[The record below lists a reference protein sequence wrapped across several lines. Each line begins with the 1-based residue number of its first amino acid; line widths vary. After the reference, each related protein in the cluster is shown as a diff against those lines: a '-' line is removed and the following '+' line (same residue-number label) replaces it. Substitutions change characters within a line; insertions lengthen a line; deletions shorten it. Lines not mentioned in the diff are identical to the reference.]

1 MERIEIT
8 QLGNADFSNPMVF
21 DANAMLEEERKD
33 SYDKFRAAV
42 DDIKTLRKEFI
53 TVCAVSFGK
62 DSTVVLLAALNAH
75 LELMDEGVLDSS
87 SPFVVS
93 HINTGVENHLMEMLC
108 EEAMSSLR
116 AFCKQQG
123 IHLELKV
130 GRPLLSKNWSSL
142 FLSGIKIISSARA
155 NNDCAEI
162 MKIDNARRLERSI
175 ESQYQGKVVTL
186 LGSRMSESVRREANT
201 RRRGTDKV
209 TALDLISG
217 TSEAERVFAPIMSM
231 TDDDVW
237 NLIRMA
243 GDTPIVQSGFSI
255 ISFQANHRLIDII
268 YRDSKDGACQ
278 YSAKKVKGTKERAGG
293 CGGSAR
299 TGCYTCAKGITDKSG
314 EEQVKK
320 PRHAAISGNM
330 LKVRNYIMYVA
341 QDIKYRTYQ
350 GKAIDHTT
358 GAVALQPN
366 TLRADVI
373 DKLIWLMSQVT
384 VDDQIRAQRFSNL
397 VAQGRE
403 MEDAGYRDIITDT
416 TLSDDDRQTLA
427 DVYKKHAQ
435 RHLIRPMSLD
445 IAIYLSAIHARDG
458 VRLPP
463 HRAVWIWKQVCE
475 GARIPYPDVDPRD
488 GIISDIPDAVM
499 AIPESNVPYPSM
511 HEFDFL
517 SSTDAQ
523 GCELDSTQFQLRM
536 PVRDAKYFL
545 TGDDKQYVKGLSNT
559 DTITV
564 QGIGQ
569 STWTHKLRLNPL
581 DNAPALK
588 FSKRPVKKVSR
599 KNGGFKVTE
608 RGRTSLDSPSFSLRA
623 NTPNLAE
630 NLLVDIPLYY
640 HEANR
645 QEQLG
650 IDADV
655 DALTGY
661 DIDREGIENW
671 LQFGGFESAMDAH
684 DKAVAVRERH
694 DKSIY
699 FYGGVGAFQHYARYG
714 VLALNKSAISN
725 TKRILQRTS
734 YFNRLGL
741 FALDDDAICAL
752 SKRTAKE
759 DSLIIS
765 DFCNTQR
772 NQDLPL
778 KAILAMSEYR
788 DYKASVLR
796 GIRKARNQKR
806 AQLKK
811 QHQAVLDGLKDRD
824 CSFAVAHLH
833 EMKARI
839 LSQYQHA
846 FEGLTY
852 AKTLVDNGIHGF
864 DGSDYRQI
872 IKIQQGVI
880 NYIRAFFTDEAMMLR
895 LFDNGL
901 HDTLFNDAFNRI
913 RLLKAGEA
921 IIGELN
927 DLEADTYLT
936 LSERVQNSAAFT
948 TKEDILI
955 HNNMIHQLT
964 DVRHKS
970 TPLAAQKA
978 LNLKASVSAT
988 QLVW

>member
-1 MERIEIT
+1 MERIEIN
-8 QLGNADFSNPMVF
+8 QLDSADFTNPMVF
-21 DANAMLEEERKD
+21 DANAMLEEERND
-33 SYDKFRAAV
+33 SYQKFRAAV
-42 DDIKTLRKEFI
+42 DDIKILRKEFI
-53 TVCAVSFGK
+53 TVSAVSFGK

-75 LELMDEGVLDSS
+75 LELMGEGVLDSS

-116 AFCKQQG
+116 AFCKQKG
-123 IHLELKV
+123 INLELKV

-175 ESQYQGKVVTL
+175 EAQYQGKALTL
-186 LGSRMSESVRREANT
+186 LGSRLSESARREANM

-231 TDDDVW
+231 TDNDVW

-243 GDTPIVQSGFSI
+243 GNRPIVRSQFSI
-255 ISFQANHRLIDII
+255 TSFQANHRLIDII
-268 YRDSKDGACQ
+268 YRDSEDGACQ

-320 PRHAAISGNM
+320 PRHSAISGNM

-358 GAVALQPN
+358 GAIALQPN

-384 VDDQIRAQRFSNL
+384 VDDQLRAQRFSKL

-403 MEDAGYRDIITDT
+403 MEDVGYRDIVTDT
-416 TLSDDDRQTLA
+416 TLDDEDRKTLA

-475 GARIPYPDVDPRD
+475 GARIPYPDVDPRE
-488 GIISDIPDAVM
+488 GVISDIPDAVM
-499 AIPESNVPYPSM
+499 AVPKNNVPYPSL

-517 SSTDAQ
+517 SSSDAES
-523 GCELDSTQFQLRM
+523 CEIDFAQSRVRM
-536 PVRDAKYFL
+536 PVKDAKYFL
-545 TGDDKQYVKGLSNT
+545 GASDKAHIKGLSNT
-559 DTITV
+559 DMITV
-564 QGIGQ
+564 QGVGQ
-569 STWTHKLRLNPL
+569 STWIHKMRVNPL
-581 DNAPALK
+581 DNSPALK

-599 KNGGFKVTE
+599 KHGGFKVTE
-608 RGRTSLDSPSFSLRA
+608 RGRTSLDSPSFSLRGT
-623 NTPNLAE
+623 TPNLAE
-630 NLLVDIPLYY
+630 NLLVDVPLYY

-661 DIDREGIENW
+661 DIDKEGIENW
-671 LQFGGFESAMDAH
+671 LQFGGLESAMDAH

-741 FALDDDAICAL
+741 FALDDDAILDL
-752 SKRTAKE
+752 SERTATS
-759 DSLIIS
+759 DSFAL
-765 DFCNTQR
+765 DELCNTQR
-772 NQDLPL
+772 QQDLPL
-778 KAILAMSEYR
+778 KAVLSMPVYR
-788 DYKASVLR
+788 SYKAKVLI
-796 GIRKARNQKR
+796 GIRTSRNQKR

-811 QHQAVLDGLKDRD
+811 RHQAVLDGLKDRD
-824 CSFAVAHLH
+824 CSFAVDHLH
-833 EMKARI
+833 EMKIRI
-839 LSQYQHA
+839 LEQYQEA
-846 FEGLTY
+846 FEDLTY
-852 AKTLVDNGIHGF
+852 AKTLVDNGVAGF

-895 LFDNGL
+895 LFDKKL
-901 HDTLFNDAFNRI
+901 HDMLFNDAFNRI
-913 RLLKAGEA
+913 RLLKAG
-921 IIGELN
+921 GQVLQELN
-927 DLEADTYLT
+927 ELENKALKDLERRLADA
-936 LSERVQNSAAFT
+936 SQFVK
-948 TKEDILI
+948 KEDVLI
-955 HNNMIHQLT
+955 HHNRIQTLADMRNKDTPMIA
-964 DVRHKS
+964 K
-970 TPLAAQKA
+970 KA
-978 LNLKASVSAT
+978 INLKSAVSAS

>member
-1 MERIEIT
+1 MEHIEVT
-8 QLGNADFSNPMVF
+8 QIDSFDFSNPIVF
-21 DANAMLEEERKD
+21 DANAMLEEERKE
-33 SYDKFRAAV
+33 SYQKFRAAV
-42 DDIKTLRKEFI
+42 DDIKILRKEFI

-75 LELMDEGVLDSS
+75 LELMQEGVLDNS

-116 AFCKQQG
+116 AFCKQKG
-123 IHLELKV
+123 INLELKV

-175 ESQYQGKVVTL
+175 EARYQGKALTL
-186 LGSRMSESVRREANT
+186 LGSRLSESARREANM

-243 GDTPIVQSGFSI
+243 GNKPIVQSQFSI

-268 YRDSKDGACQ
+268 YRDSEDGACQ
-278 YSAKKVKGTKERAGG
+278 YSAKIVKGTKERAGG

-341 QDIKYRTYQ
+341 QDITYRTYQ

-384 VDDQIRAQRFSNL
+384 VDDQIRAQRFSKL

-403 MEDAGYRDIITDT
+403 MEDAGYRDIVTDT
-416 TLSDDDRQTLA
+416 TLDDEDRQTLA

-488 GIISDIPDAVM
+488 GVISDIPDAVM

-517 SSTDAQ
+517 SSTDAHS
-523 GCELDSTQFQLRM
+523 CDIDVTQPVVRM

-545 TGDDKQYVKGLSNT
+545 AGDDKQYINGFFNT
-559 DTITV
+559 HTITL

-581 DNAPALK
+581 DNAPASK
-588 FSKRPVKKVSR
+588 FSKRPIKKVSR

-608 RGRTSLDSPSFSLRA
+608 RGRTSLDSPSFSLRG
-623 NTPNLAE
+623 NTPQLAA

-645 QEQLG
+645 EEQLG
-650 IDADV
+650 IDADT
-655 DALTGY
+655 DALTSY

-671 LQFGGFESAMDAH
+671 LQFGGLESAMKAH
-684 DKAVAVRERH
+684 DDAVAVRERH
-694 DKSIY
+694 DNSIY
-699 FYGGVGAFQHYARYG
+699 FYGGIGAFQHYARYG
-714 VLALNKSAISN
+714 VLALSKSAIAN

-741 FALDDDAICAL
+741 FALDDDAILSLSQRLEKSDGFAL
-752 SKRTAKE
+752 K
-759 DSLIIS
+759 

-778 KAILAMSEYR
+778 QAILAMPEYR
-788 DYKASVLR
+788 NYKARMLLD
-796 GIRKARNQKR
+796 IRKVRNEKR
-806 AQLKK
+806 AQLKA
-811 QHQAVLDGLKDRD
+811 QHWAILNSLRTRD

-833 EMKARI
+833 EMKARVVD
-839 LSQYQHA
+839 QYQGA
-846 FEGLTY
+846 FESLTY
-852 AKTLVDNGIHGF
+852 AKTLVDNGITGF

-872 IKIQQGVI
+872 MKIQQGVI
-880 NYIRAFFTDEAMMLR
+880 NYIRAFFMDEAMMLR
-895 LFDNGL
+895 LFDKGL
-901 HDTLFNDAFNRI
+901 HDMLFNDAFNRI
-913 RLLKAGEA
+913 RLLKVGGE
-921 IIGELN
+921 IISELN
-927 DLEADTYLT
+927 DLEADTYLALT
-936 LSERVQNSAAFT
+936 KRVQNSAAFT

-964 DVRHKS
+964 DVRHKA
-970 TPLAAQKA
+970 TPLTAQKA

-988 QLVW
+988 HLVW

>member
-1 MERIEIT
+1 MERIEIN
-8 QLGNADFSNPMVF
+8 QLDSADFTNPMVF
-21 DANAMLEEERKD
+21 DANAMLEEERND
-33 SYDKFRAAV
+33 SYQKFRAAV

-53 TVCAVSFGK
+53 TVSAVSFGK

-116 AFCKQQG
+116 AFCKQKG
-123 IHLELKV
+123 INLGLKV

-175 ESQYQGKVVTL
+175 EAQYQGKALTL
-186 LGSRMSESVRREANT
+186 LGSRLSESARREANM

-243 GDTPIVQSGFSI
+243 GNNPIVQSQFSI

-268 YRDSKDGACQ
+268 YRDSEDGACQ

-384 VDDQIRAQRFSNL
+384 VDDQIRAQRFSKL

-403 MEDAGYRDIITDT
+403 MEDAGYRDIVTDT
-416 TLSDDDRQTLA
+416 TLDDEDKKTLA

-475 GARIPYPDVDPRD
+475 GARIPYPDVDPRE
-488 GIISDIPDAVM
+488 GVISDIPDAVM
-499 AIPESNVPYPSM
+499 AVPQNNVPYPSL

-517 SSTDAQ
+517 SSSDAES
-523 GCELDSTQFQLRM
+523 CEIDFAQSQVRM
-536 PVRDAKYFL
+536 PVKDAKYFL
-545 TGDDKQYVKGLSNT
+545 GDSEKAHIKGLSNT
-559 DTITV
+559 DMITV
-564 QGIGQ
+564 QGVGQ
-569 STWTHKLRLNPL
+569 STWIHRMRVNPL
-581 DNAPALK
+581 DNSPALK

-599 KNGGFKVTE
+599 KHGGFKVTE
-608 RGRTSLDSPSFSLRA
+608 RGRTSLDSPSFSLRGT
-623 NTPNLAE
+623 TPNLAE
-630 NLLVDIPLYY
+630 NLLVDVPLYY

-661 DIDREGIENW
+661 DIDKEGIENW
-671 LQFGGFESAMDAH
+671 LQFGGLESAMDAH

-741 FALDDDAICAL
+741 FSFDDDAICAL

-759 DSLIIS
+759 DSLTIS

-788 DYKASVLR
+788 NYKASVLR

-833 EMKARI
+833 EMKIRI
-839 LSQYQHA
+839 LEQYQEA
-846 FEGLTY
+846 FEDLTY
-852 AKTLVDNGIHGF
+852 AKTLVDNGVSSF

-895 LFDNGL
+895 LFDKGL
-901 HDTLFNDAFNRI
+901 HDMLFNDAFNRI
-913 RLLKAGEA
+913 RLLKAG
-921 IIGELN
+921 GQVVQELN
-927 DLEADTYLT
+927 ELETKALKDLERRLVDA
-936 LSERVQNSAAFT
+936 SQFVK
-948 TKEDILI
+948 KEDVLI
-955 HNNMIHQLT
+955 
-964 DVRHKS
+964 RHKRIQTLADMRNKD
-970 TPLAAQKA
+970 TPMIAKKA
-978 LNLKASVSAT
+978 INLKAAVTAS